1 MVSKLGALYGQGYRL
16 THTLHVYNPD
26 FIAGF
31 SQHQNVQ
38 ITIDECDV
46 MPEGTQVERH
56 VSEGPSIS
64 PEKLK
69 SMGVI
74 TIKKKPLDKNKL
86 ADDTDTLAGDAG
98 KPAGGAGKPAGGA
111 GKPAGDTWHSK
122 MIKRYKSDVKEQLEN
137 C

>member
-1 MVSKLGALYGQGYRL
+1 M
-16 THTLHVYNPD
+16 
-26 FIAGF
+26 
-31 SQHQNVQ
+31 
-38 ITIDECDV
+38 DECDV
-46 MPEGTQVERH
+46 MPEGTQVGRH

-74 TIKKKPLDKNKL
+74 TIKKKPLDKDKL
-86 ADDTDTLAGDAG
+86 ADDTDTLAGDTG
-98 KPAGGAGKPAGGA
+98 KPAGDAKQAGDT